1 MEPNVTAA
9 GNGFA
14 AAPATQHGVYPRRE
28 YTDEEVR
35 QLVAALE
42 GPFHPRDIKWRVTNA
57 SGDRRRG
64 QMMAYADP
72 QAYTDRLNEL
82 FTVRGWTREYSVETI
97 NNVERKF
104 STVRK

>member
-1 MEPNVTAA
+1 
-9 GNGFA
+9 
-14 AAPATQHGVYPRRE
+14 
-28 YTDEEVR
+28 
-35 QLVAALE
+35 
-42 GPFHPRDIKWRVTNA
+42 
-57 SGDRRRG
+57 
-64 QMMAYADP
+64 MMAYADP